1 MKNHHQPILVAV
13 LGTLDQGEEPAKVC
27 LLKLIL
33 MPLKSGKLKQFG
45 LKVYGAVKIIGG
57 EDLCV

>member
-1 MKNHHQPILVAV
+1 MKNHHQILEEV

-27 LLKLIL
+27 ILKSIL

-45 LKVYGAVKIIGG
+45 LRVYSAVKIIVG
-57 EDLCV
+57 EGLCV